1 VADIRVKLVVP
12 YALRLNDGD
21 YPTSPGGEVIR
32 LTAHPEEETRPQMI
46 VSATFSLDEVLDAA
60 QILLLRF
67 QLGDRLLRR
76 TNHLLR
82 WYRAVRRR
90 PDIAELT
97 RAQASPFLFEIS
109 GGDAEGW
116 TEPLWH
122 EEKGPI
128 SLPLTV
134 EQLTTEVRAGLAT
147 GNDPDVA
154 ALFLLDAELAVQQG
168 RFREAVLF
176 CWSTIDSVFN
186 RKYDQ
191 LVQAALVGELSDAR
205 DFFTGHDFGLKRKMS
220 AGMHLFANRS
230 LFREPGG
237 LWDRMTT
244 SYGKRNAIIHQGENA
259 TEDEAR
265 QALAVAQEIV
275 QIMNAI
281 PVVPSAGAATG
292 AQPKQ
297 GKRRK

>member
-1 VADIRVKLVVP
+1 VADIQVKIVLP
-12 YALRLNDGD
+12 YVLRLIDGE
-21 YPTSPGGEVIR
+21 YRTAPTGETIR
-32 LTAHPEEETRPQMI
+32 IAAHREEETRPQTI
-46 VSATFSLDEVLDAA
+46 ISATFREDGVLDFER
-60 QILLLRF
+60 IPLLRTE
-67 QLGDRLLRR
+67 LGDRLLRR

-191 LVQAALVGELSDAR
+191 LVQAALVGELADAR
-205 DFFTGHDFGLKRKMS
+205 DFFAGHDFGLKRKMS

-244 SYGKRNAIIHQGENA
+244 SYNKRNAIIHRGENA

-281 PVVPSAGAATG
+281 PVVRPADAAPG
-292 AQPKQ
+292 AQPKR
-297 GKRRK
+297 GKPRK